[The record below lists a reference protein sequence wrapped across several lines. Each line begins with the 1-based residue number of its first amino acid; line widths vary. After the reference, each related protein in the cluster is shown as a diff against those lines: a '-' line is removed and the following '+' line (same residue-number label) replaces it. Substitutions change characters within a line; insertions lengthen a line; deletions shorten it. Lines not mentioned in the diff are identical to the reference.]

1 MFTINNQKGFAGI
14 VLIVAIVV
22 LLGVVVGYFAFFRS
36 SPTSSP
42 TQESTEK
49 ALPDSTKQIIPQP
62 TQSTGKSENELA
74 GWLKYT
80 DPQNGFSFSY
90 PPTFGNPS
98 QGTNSGFGDRVAA
111 IRFSE
116 FSSRVDSGKIILGG
130 EAVLTK
136 GFVLVDVQAL
146 GGLYDSISLEV
157 FPDTM
162 RNNIISNLPTLTAIN
177 FCSEL
182 ARAQHI
188 DLNKSAFASL
198 NQQQKD
204 AIVTIDRTRN
214 IDPKVIRCD
223 VSGDTVIFH
232 KEATFESGQAKSR
245 QNIYGA
251 IRFLKSPFSSFQIVR
266 VSTEVPSQRML
277 SDIMLAVNSFK

>member
-1 MFTINNQKGFAGI
+1 MNNQKGFAGI

-22 LLGVVVGYFAFFRS
+22 LFGGVAGYFAFFRN
-36 SPTSSP
+36 SPISSP
-42 TQESTEK
+42 TQEPTENTSTN
-49 ALPDSTKQIIPQP
+49 STKQTTPQP
-62 TQSTGKSENELA
+62 TQSTGKSEDALA

-80 DPQNGFSFSY
+80 DSQNRFSFSY
-90 PPTFGNPS
+90 PPTFGNLS

-116 FSSRVDSGKIILGG
+116 FSSGVHVGKIILGG
-130 EAVLTK
+130 EVALTK
-136 GFVLVDVQAL
+136 GFVLVDVQAI

-157 FPDTM
+157 FPETM
-162 RNNIISNLPTLTAIN
+162 RSNIIANLPTLAATN
-177 FCSEL
+177 FCNEL

-188 DLNKSAFASL
+188 DLNKSAFVSL

-204 AIVTIDRTRN
+204 AIMAIDRTRN
-214 IDPKVIRCD
+214 IDPKIIRCNT
-223 VSGDTVIFH
+223 SGDTVTFH

-251 IRFLKSPFSSFQIVR
+251 IRFLQPPFSSLQLIR
-266 VSTEVPSQRML
+266 ATAEAPSQETLKDMT
-277 SDIMLAVNSFK
+277 SVIKSFK